1 MAYKGTN
8 VTRDIKF
15 HENQQFV
22 LKDAA
27 DLQNLINNHRLADF
41 ARGVFGNYYGLLTGG
56 FGFQM
61 NASELENGNAIML
74 PSKDFIFR
82 PRSDKWDEVSAS
94 SSLYEDFDGVFNI
107 GWQNGDSLIT
117 FAADDYYTALEQ
129 KVTLGLASYQAV
141 YPGATK
147 AEYFAAI
154 AAGTTAGFTTYL
166 VGQVVPTDGVVESRN
181 IYDDIA
187 QSATATNVETR
198 KEFLVQLRLEV
209 RDNILDRQTDS
220 TWSLGDFLIGYSRAY
235 GTVTVSG
242 VERTRV
248 TNMQIMD
255 PGKNIMEKI
264 RVDYSSSSNDQQN
277 SILAALR
284 NLADYMAK
292 MNNDGSDDPVEL
304 TSFERNRNVIENAK
318 PVNSLAGLR
327 KRIDT
332 FLETSEVITTEQD
345 ALNDIDTPAVAN
357 ESTTGKIIA
366 RATLHFNE
374 FFLQDRVPTSTYDAT
389 MAPYPPLILKNE
401 TDENGD
407 PILGKYHGVTYP
419 VNADRV
425 TSENYSF
432 GFGTPLDYTDDFGND
447 YTYRFNYIF
456 TPALNPYGAL
466 YLMLRPGFEND
477 FAIHS
482 VNIKC
487 IAEGTSYYNKNT
499 HEKNLEK
506 CFMVQQGTAS
516 SINKYIHL
524 VSPLTWAG
532 PLSTDYI
539 TTTFGDAYAG
549 SDYKGIY
556 GRSDSISQH
565 TLGVGNDNRLSD
577 PVYENPTKAQEI
589 FAPGT
594 FRYAVRI
601 NTPLVSPA
609 LMQDDMER
617 IFEFDTT
624 SFDTNMNAFK
634 DEDGN
639 ASFSSHTSGLASSGI
654 QRGFAQFPFTL
665 IVEVYGTKKNT

>member
-94 SSLYEDFDGVFNI
+94 SSSYEDFDGVFNI
-107 GWQNGDSLIT
+107 GWQNGDALIT
-117 FAADDYYTALEQ
+117 FSADDYYTALEQ
-129 KVTLGLASYQAV
+129 KVAAGLAAYQIAN
-141 YPGATK
+141 PGATK

-220 TWSLGDFLIGYSRAY
+220 SWSLGDFLIGYSRAY
-235 GTVTVSG
+235 GVVTVSG

-264 RVDYSSSSNDQQN
+264 RVDYSSSTNDQQN

-327 KRIDT
+327 KRIDS

-374 FFLQDRVPTSTYDAT
+374 FFLQDRTPTSIYDAT

-407 PILGKYHGVTYP
+407 PVINKYYGVTYP

-425 TSENYSF
+425 DSENYSF
-432 GFGTPLDYTDDFGND
+432 GFGTPLEYTDPFGVD

-456 TPALNPYGAL
+456 TPALNPEGGL
-466 YLMLRPGFEND
+466 FLMLRPGFEND
-477 FAIHS
+477 YAIHS
-482 VNIKC
+482 VNVKC
-487 IAEGTSYYNKNT
+487 IAENTSYVNKYA

-506 CFMVQQGTAS
+506 SFIVQQGSAGT
-516 SINKYIHL
+516 NKYLHF
-524 VSPLTWAG
+524 VSPQSFGHMLSAAYLTN
-532 PLSTDYI
+532 
-539 TTTFGDAYAG
+539 TFGDSY
-549 SDYKGIY
+549 SSTSWKGIY
-556 GRSDSISQH
+556 GRSDSISRY
-565 TLGVGNDNRLSD
+565 TLGIGNDNRLSD
-577 PVYENPTKAQEI
+577 PVYEDPTKAQEI
-589 FAPGT
+589 FSSL
-594 FRYAVRI
+594 RYGILLR
-601 NTPLVSPA
+601 TPLIAPD
-609 LMQDDMER
+609 LMRDDMER
-617 IFEFDTT
+617 ICEFDTT
-624 SFDTNMNAFK
+624 AHDTNMQAFK
-634 DEDGN
+634 DADGN
-639 ASFSSHTSGLASSGI
+639 ATYPGHVSGIANTGI
-654 QRGFAQFPFTL
+654 QRGFTQFPFTV

>member
-61 NASELENGNAIML
+61 NASEIENGNAIVL

-82 PRSDKWDEVSAS
+82 PRSDKWNEVSAS

-107 GWQNGDSLIT
+107 GWQNGDALIT

-129 KVTLGLASYQAV
+129 KVTAGLSAYQIAN
-141 YPGATK
+141 PGATK
-147 AEYFAAI
+147 AEFFAAI
-154 AAGTTAGFTTYL
+154 AANETAGFTTYL

-198 KEFLVQLRLEV
+198 KEYLVQLRLEV
-209 RDNILDRQTDS
+209 RDGLLDRQTDS
-220 TWSLGDFLIGYSRAY
+220 AWSLGDFLIGYSRSY
-235 GTVTVSG
+235 GTVTISG

-248 TNMQIMD
+248 TNMPIMD

-264 RVDYSSSSNDQQN
+264 RVDYSASSNDQQN

-284 NLADYMAK
+284 NLADYIAK
-292 MNNDGSDDPVEL
+292 MNNDGTDDPSDL
-304 TSFERNRNVIENAK
+304 ASFERNRSVIQYAQ

-327 KRIDT
+327 KRIDS
-332 FLETSEVITTEQD
+332 FLQTSEIVETEEA

-357 ESTTGKIIA
+357 ESTTGKVIA
-366 RATLHFNE
+366 RATVHFNE
-374 FFLQDRVPTSTYDAT
+374 WSLQNRSVTTTYDASR
-389 MAPYPPLILKNE
+389 APYPPLILQNE
-401 TDENGD
+401 TDGEGN
-407 PILGKYHGVTYP
+407 PVLAKYHGITYP
-419 VNADRV
+419 VNADSV
-425 TSENYSF
+425 SSENYSF
-432 GFGTPLDYTDDFGND
+432 GFGTPLDYTDSFGDD

-456 TPALNPYGAL
+456 TPALNPFGTL

-477 FAIHS
+477 YAIHS
-482 VNIKC
+482 VKIKC
-487 IAEGTSYYNKNT
+487 IAETTSYNSKFT

-506 CFMVQQGTAS
+506 LFLVQQGTTQN
-516 SINKYIHL
+516 NKFIHAIL
-524 VSPLTWAG
+524 PSTFATV
-532 PLSTDYI
+532 LSTEYL
-539 TTTFGDAYAG
+539 TNTFGDTYA
-549 SDYKGIY
+549 STDYKGIY
-556 GRSDSISQH
+556 GRSDSLSRY
-565 TLGVGNDNRLSD
+565 TLDIGNDNRYSD
-577 PVYENPTKAQEI
+577 PVYENPEKAQEI
-589 FAPGT
+589 FDEG

-601 NTPLVSPA
+601 NTPLISPN
-609 LMQDDMER
+609 LMEDDMER

-624 SFDTNMNAFK
+624 RFDTNYSAYK
-634 DEDGN
+634 DSDGN
-639 ASFSSHTSGLASSGI
+639 VTFPGHDSGLGDTGI

-665 IVEVYGTKKNT
+665 IVEVYGTNKNT